1 MGALGSVVEFLIG
14 WIVLPRIMF
23 FVFSFVFAYIT
34 LDPAQTLIYTK
45 IAEGIIIVILFFF
58 RKALALGY
66 LLDFVLSLI
75 GVYGLLAG

>member
-58 RKALALGY
+58 K
-66 LLDFVLSLI
+66 VT
-75 GVYGLLAG
+75 